1 MKDFRKL
8 IQLARP
14 HYKRIIIGVTMSFLA
29 SAMTGA
35 IAWLVKPALDHV
47 FVQKQYQYLKF
58 IPAGLVFLYL
68 LKGFLEFG
76 QNYMMKSVGYKIV
89 RDMRNNIYRTLLYF
103 PVSYF
108 TKESSGKILSKI
120 INDVNILSG
129 TISKILVT
137 FFLETSQ
144 LVILSGVAIYRRWDL
159 AMLILFILPFA
170 AYASKRIGRKVKK
183 KVMEAQKKIAEVTHR
198 VNETVAGVKII
209 KIFNHEVRSRE
220 NFERENQSFYRDL
233 MKVTRLKECT
243 KVFIYA
249 ITGSALAVVLWYG
262 GRLVVGGQITAGDFF
277 SFLAAIFMI
286 FSPVRKIGEDY
297 SVYQEVLGA
306 IERIET
312 IYSIEREKSGD
323 LHTVNFDQSIV
334 FDNVSFAYPETTA
347 HVLNNICIEINKG
360 EVVALVGPS
369 GAGKTTFVDL
379 IPRFYDPTQGQI
391 LIDGLNIKNF
401 DIHALRGL
409 IAIVSQDIVLFD
421 DTIWANIAVG
431 SPTSSK
437 EQIQQAARLAYAHEF
452 IQFFAEGYDTVVGER
467 GVRLSGGQKQRIAIA
482 RAIIKNPPIL
492 ILDEATSALDTVSE
506 RLVQKA
512 LEGIMINRT
521 TIIVAHRLSTIQ
533 NADKIIVLQ
542 NGSII
547 DIGTHN
553 QLIERNQL
561 YMNFYHA
568 LAVP

>member
-1 MKDFRKL
+1 MSDLQKL
-8 IQLARP
+8 FKLAKP
-14 HYKRIIIGVTMSFLA
+14 YTGRIIIGVVLSFLA
-29 SAMTGA
+29 SALTGA
-35 IAWLVKPALDHV
+35 IAWIVKPALDAV
-47 FVQKQYQYLKF
+47 FIDKKYEYLRLL
-58 IPAGLVFLYL
+58 PVALVFLYI
-68 LKGFLEFG
+68 LKGFFEFG
-76 QNYMMKSVGYKIV
+76 QTYMMKSVGFKIIRDV
-89 RDMRNNIYRTLLYF
+89 RNDIFARLLTF
-103 PVSYF
+103 PVGYF
-108 TKESSGKILSKI
+108 TRESSGKILSRI

-137 FFLETSQ
+137 FFLESAQ

-183 KVMEAQKKIAEVTHR
+183 KVMEAQKKIAEVTHS

-323 LHTVNFDQSIV
+323 LHT
-334 FDNVSFAYPETTA
+334 
-347 HVLNNICIEINKG
+347 
-360 EVVALVGPS
+360 
-369 GAGKTTFVDL
+369 
-379 IPRFYDPTQGQI
+379 
-391 LIDGLNIKNF
+391 
-401 DIHALRGL
+401 
-409 IAIVSQDIVLFD
+409 
-421 DTIWANIAVG
+421 
-431 SPTSSK
+431 
-437 EQIQQAARLAYAHEF
+437 
-452 IQFFAEGYDTVVGER
+452 
-467 GVRLSGGQKQRIAIA
+467 
-482 RAIIKNPPIL
+482 
-492 ILDEATSALDTVSE
+492 
-506 RLVQKA
+506 
-512 LEGIMINRT
+512 
-521 TIIVAHRLSTIQ
+521 
-533 NADKIIVLQ
+533 
-542 NGSII
+542 
-547 DIGTHN
+547 
-553 QLIERNQL
+553 
-561 YMNFYHA
+561 
-568 LAVP
+568 